1 MVNMNITDTINC
13 ILNEKIHWNIEWIIA
28 HKLDENL
35 LEKSDI
41 PKLHNDEIFVEHPEY
56 PEYFVS
62 QYGRIVSLKW
72 GKVTLIKRNVVGPKE
87 NQYLGCT
94 LSENGIKISIT
105 VHRAVADVFCPNF
118 WKRKKKLNLQ
128 AHHIDGDHFNNDYRN
143 LILLP
148 KKLHDEIHKIKKIVL
163 FKDGQIIPYLNVLD
177 LVYDTGLTLEDIIL
191 ARYDGRRKKQKAT
204 GGYTVYN
211 VKGWLIGYKFRPQ
224 RKKRKKKAAK
234 KQS

>member
-1 MVNMNITDTINC
+1 MMNFTTKNTVI
-13 ILNEKIHWNIEWIIA
+13 NEKLHWNIEWIIA
-28 HKLDENL
+28 HTLDENL
-35 LEKSDI
+35 LEKADI
-41 PKLHNDEIFVEHPEY
+41 SKLHNDEIFVQHPNY
-56 PEYFVS
+56 VDYFVS
-62 QYGRIVSLKW
+62 QYGRVISRKY
-72 GKVTLIKRNVVGPKE
+72 GRVTLLKPYIIGPKN
-87 NQYLGCT
+87 NQYLGY
-94 LSENGIKISIT
+94 SFSSGEVESIS
-105 VHRAVADVFCPNF
+105 VHRAVAEVFCPNF
-118 WKRKKKLNLQ
+118 WRSKSQRKLNLQ
-128 AHHIDGDHFNNDYRN
+128 AHHIDGNHYNNDYRN

-148 KKLHDEIHKIKKIVL
+148 KKLHDELHKMKKIVL

-211 VKGWLIGYKFRPQ
+211 VKGWLIGYKFCPQ